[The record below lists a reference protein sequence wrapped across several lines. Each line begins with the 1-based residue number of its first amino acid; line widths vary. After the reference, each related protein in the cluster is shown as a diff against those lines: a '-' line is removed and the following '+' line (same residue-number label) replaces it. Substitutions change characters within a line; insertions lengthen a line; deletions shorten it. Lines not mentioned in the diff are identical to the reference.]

1 MSQSVK
7 AIEPSSAVWPEAPR
21 AGRRLVLTYAL
32 LCVGILSLFL
42 FELIWGTVAIP
53 LTAVLRGL
61 VTGAW
66 ADANWAAIVYEL
78 RLPRALTAMLAGAG
92 LAASGLLLQT
102 LFRNPLAGCWVLG
115 VTAGAQ
121 VGVALV
127 VVATGTLAF
136 GFLNSIAWFSQLSL
150 AAGAYL
156 GAVTVMTLM
165 AVAARRLN
173 PIALII
179 LGLMLGFLG
188 GGLVNVLLHLTNE
201 PQAKVYESWD
211 TGSYGGV
218 SWAQLPFLAALVLVG
233 LSAAFVLSKQLNAFL
248 LGENYARTLGLHV
261 ERSRVGVMAVVI
273 ALAGSVTAYC
283 GPITFLDVIV
293 PHICRSLFGSSD
305 HRVLTPACL
314 LVGALLGLLGD
325 AIASS
330 PWERHFLHVNA
341 VNAVLGAPVVI
352 WVIFRKKSLRF
363 WDV

>member
-7 AIEPSSAVWPEAPR
+7 AIESSSTVWSAPPR
-21 AGRRLVLTYAL
+21 EGRKAGIIYAL
-32 LCVGILSLFL
+32 LCAGVLSLFL
-42 FELIWGTVAIP
+42 FELAWGAVAIP
-53 LTAVLRGL
+53 LTEVLRGL
-61 VTGAW
+61 LTGVW

-127 VVATGTLAF
+127 VIATGTLAY
-136 GFLNSIAWFSQLSL
+136 GFLQSIAWFSQLSL
-150 AAGAYL
+150 ATGAYL
-156 GAVTVMTLM
+156 GAIAVMMLM
-165 AVAARRLN
+165 ALAARRLS

-188 GGLVNVLLHLTNE
+188 GGLVNVLLHFTNE

-211 TGSYGGV
+211 SGSYGGV
-218 SWAQLPFLAALVLVG
+218 SWAQLPLLAALVLTG
-233 LSAAFVLSKQLNAFL
+233 LAAAFVLSKQLNAL
-248 LGENYARTLGLHV
+248 TLGENYARSLGLRP

-273 ALAGSVTAYC
+273 ALAGSVTAHC

-293 PHICRSLFGSSD
+293 PHICRGLFRTSD
-305 HRVLTPACL
+305 HRVLLPACL
-314 LVGALLGLLGD
+314 LAGALLGLLGD

-352 WVIFRKKSLRF
+352 WVIFRKKSLRV
-363 WDV
+363 WDS

>member
-7 AIEPSSAVWPEAPR
+7 VIEPSGAAWPATPGEGKKTGLAYAALC
-21 AGRRLVLTYAL
+21 AGVFA
-32 LCVGILSLFL
+32 LFL
-42 FELIWGTVAIP
+42 FELVWGTVAIP
-53 LTAVLRGL
+53 LAAVLRGL
-61 VTGAW
+61 LTDNWV
-66 ADANWAAIVYEL
+66 DANWAAIVYEL

-102 LFRNPLAGCWVLG
+102 LFRNPLAGCWALG

-136 GFLNSIAWFSQLSL
+136 GFLRSIAWFSQLSL

-156 GAVTVMTLM
+156 GAIAVMALM
-165 AVAARRLN
+165 AAAARRLS

-188 GGLVNVLLHLTNE
+188 GGLVNVLLHFTNE

-211 TGSYGGV
+211 SGSYGGV
-218 SWAQLPFLAALVLVG
+218 SWAQLPLLAALILIG
-233 LSAAFVLSKQLNAFL
+233 LAAAFVFSKQLNALL
-248 LGENYARTLGLHV
+248 LGEHYARSLGLRP
-261 ERSRVGVMAVVI
+261 ERNRAGVMAVVI

-293 PHICRSLFGSSD
+293 PHICRGMFRTSD
-305 HRVLTPACL
+305 HRALLPACL
-314 LVGALLGLLGD
+314 LTGALLGLLGD
-325 AIASS
+325 AIANA

-363 WDV
+363 WDS